1 MTIPYMSYLNRAGL
15 ELEEAQEIDFL
26 TTPLQNIKPWIN
38 LQAQLRS
45 AGLKKV
51 AKAESAAILITEYFK
66 MQEELDAL
74 DDDEKLLLL
83 KGAVAVFAFGHQDN
97 LTDKFE
103 TYKISSELIHQHKDM
118 LNAQYIKSKE
128 LSDNRGFF
136 EKLLN

>member
-66 MQEELDAL
+66 TEETLTDN
-74 DDDEKLLLL
+74 EKLLLL

-97 LTDKFE
+97 LTNKFE
-103 TYKISSELIHQHKDM
+103 TYKISSELIDQHKDM
-118 LNAQYIKSKE
+118 LNAQYLKSKE
-128 LSDNRGFF
+128 LSEKRGFF

>member
-103 TYKISSELIHQHKDM
+103 TYKISSELIDQHKDM

>member
-15 ELEEAQEIDFL
+15 ELDEAQEIDFL

-38 LQAQLRS
+38 IQAQLRS
-45 AGLKKV
+45 AGYKKV

-66 MQEELDAL
+66 MEETLA
-74 DDDEKLLLL
+74 DDEKLLLL
-83 KGAVAVFAFGHQDN
+83 KGAVAVYAFAHQDN

-103 TYKISSELIHQHKDM
+103 TYKISSELIDQHKDM
-118 LNAQYIKSKE
+118 LNAQYLKSKE
-128 LSDNRGFF
+128 LSENRGFF

>member
-66 MQEELDAL
+66 TQEELDAL
-74 DDDEKLLLL
+74 DEDEKLLLL

-103 TYKISSELIHQHKDM
+103 TYKISSELIDQHKDM
-118 LNAQYIKSKE
+118 LNAQYLKSKE
-128 LSDNRGFF
+128 LSENRGFF

>member
-26 TTPLQNIKPWIN
+26 TTPLQNMKPWIN

-103 TYKISSELIHQHKDM
+103 TYKISSELVDQHKDM

>member
-66 MQEELDAL
+66 MQEGLDAL

-103 TYKISSELIHQHKDM
+103 NYKISSELIDQHKDM

>member
-83 KGAVAVFAFGHQDN
+83 KGAVAVYAFGHQDN

-103 TYKISSELIHQHKDM
+103 TYKISSELIDQHKDM

>member
-83 KGAVAVFAFGHQDN
+83 KGAVAVYAFGHQDN

-103 TYKISSELIHQHKDM
+103 TYKISSELIDQHKDM
-118 LNAQYIKSKE
+118 LNAQYLKSKE
-128 LSDNRGFF
+128 LSENRGFF

>member
-1 MTIPYMSYLNRAGL
+1 MTIPFMSYLNRAGL
-15 ELEEAQEIDFL
+15 ELEEAQDVDYL
-26 TTPLQNIKPWIN
+26 TSTAQAAKPWIN

-51 AKAESAAILITEYFK
+51 AKAESAAILITETFK
-66 MQEELDAL
+66 IKETL
-74 DDDEKLLLL
+74 DDDEKLILL

-103 TYKISSELIHQHKDM
+103 TYKISSELIDQHKDM

>member
-83 KGAVAVFAFGHQDN
+83 KGAVAVYAFGHQDN

-103 TYKISSELIHQHKDM
+103 TYKISSELIDQHKDM
-118 LNAQYIKSKE
+118 LNAQYLKSKE

>member
-1 MTIPYMSYLNRAGL
+1 MTLPFMSYLNRAGL

-83 KGAVAVFAFGHQDN
+83 KGAVAVYAFGHQDN

-103 TYKISSELIHQHKDM
+103 TYKISSELIDQHKDM
-118 LNAQYIKSKE
+118 LNAQYLKSKE
-128 LSDNRGFF
+128 LSENRGFF

>member
-15 ELEEAQEIDFL
+15 ELEEAQDVDFL
-26 TTPLQNIKPWIN
+26 TSTAQAAKPWIH
-38 LQAQLRS
+38 LQAELRS
-45 AGLKKV
+45 RGLKKV
-51 AKAESAAILITEYFK
+51 AKPESAAILITETFK
-66 MQEELDAL
+66 IKETLE
-74 DDDEKLLLL
+74 DDEKLALL

-103 TYKISSELIHQHKDM
+103 TYKISSELIDQHKDM

>member
-66 MQEELDAL
+66 TQEELDAL
-74 DDDEKLLLL
+74 DEDEKLLLL

-103 TYKISSELIHQHKDM
+103 TYKISSELIDQHKDM